1 MRKDKF
7 TYMHSFCLIT
17 KKQKEISKE
26 EKKTLKECHSK
37 FLATK
42 EYFDAKST
50 AQGNISRIFLFTLLL
65 FHALI
70 KTSMFHFKSSPF
82 LIN

>member
-50 AQGNISRIFLFTLLL
+50 AQHN
-65 FHALI
+65 
-70 KTSMFHFKSSPF
+70 KS
-82 LIN
+82 

>member
-1 MRKDKF
+1 MRKNKF
-7 TYMHSFCLIT
+7 KYMHSFCLIT

-26 EKKTLKECHSK
+26 EKKTVKECQSK

-50 AQGNISRIFLFTLLL
+50 AQHN
-65 FHALI
+65 
-70 KTSMFHFKSSPF
+70 KS
-82 LIN
+82 